1 VNALRLLVLVTMVVL
16 SACQGSPRASAD
28 SDEYDLGQVFTLGG
42 GDEAVIRGADLRLRF
57 TEVREDSRCPK
68 FVECFWTGQAR
79 IAVLVQRSTDDPT
92 TLEFNTNPAP
102 GQNTQTARVGRYAIR
117 LQSLDPY
124 PRRPEES
131 TALDD
136 YRATFTVDEA

>member
-1 VNALRLLVLVTMVVL
+1 VNALRLLVLVTIVVL

-42 GDEAVIRGADLRLRF
+42 GDEAVIRGTDLGLRF

-68 FVECFWTGQAR
+68 LVECFWTGQAR
-79 IAVLVQRSTDDPT
+79 IAVLVQQSAGDPT
-92 TLEFNTNPAP
+92 TVEFNTNPAP
-102 GQNTQTARVGRYAIR
+102 GQNVQTARVGRYAIR

-124 PRRPEES
+124 PQTPEES
-131 TALDD
+131 TALGD